1 LKLVDNRGLVCP
13 EPVIQTKKAL
23 STLEGEG
30 LVCLVDNPIS
40 RENVLKFA
48 KSQGY
53 TTTVSE
59 EGGVFTITIA
69 KKESETKQEGR
80 FSVLHSALQTVYFVT
95 ADELGRGDSA
105 LGRTLMKSFFYA
117 LSESEE
123 TGGHLLFVH
132 AGAKLTCQGSEVL
145 PSLERLTAKGFTIKT
160 CGLCLDYYDLKDK
173 LASGEVTN
181 MYAIIE
187 TLQQAT
193 KVISL

>member
-1 LKLVDNRGLVCP
+1 MKLVDNRGLVCP

-23 STLEGEG
+23 STLEGDS

-59 EGGVFTITIA
+59 ESGVFTIVIT
-69 KKESETKQEGR
+69 KKSEGAKQEGR
-80 FSVLHSALQTVYFVT
+80 FSALQTVYFVT

-105 LGRTLMKSFFYA
+105 LGRTLMKSFLYA

-123 TGGHLLFVH
+123 TGGHLLFAH

-173 LASGEVTN
+173 LVSGEVTN

-193 KVISL
+193 KVVSL

>member
-1 LKLVDNRGLVCP
+1 MKLVDNRGLVCP

-23 STLEGEG
+23 SMLEGDS

-53 TTTVSE
+53 TTAVSE
-59 EGGVFTITIA
+59 ENGVFTIVITKKGDGEA
-69 KKESETKQEGR
+69 KHEGR
-80 FSVLHSALQTVYFVT
+80 LSLLQTVYFVT

-105 LGRTLMKSFFYA
+105 LGRTLMKSFLYA

-123 TGGHLLFVH
+123 TGGHLLFAH
-132 AGAKLTCQGSEVL
+132 AGAKLTCQGSDVL
-145 PSLERLTAKGFTIKT
+145 PSLERLTTKGFTIKT
-160 CGLCLDYYDLKDK
+160 CGLCLDYYGLKDK
-173 LASGEVTN
+173 LAIGEVTN

-193 KVISL
+193 KVVSL